1 MIPLWM
7 LAPAIAVGNAFIL
20 KPSEHTTSVAVRLA
34 ELALEAG
41 VPPGIFNVVHGD
53 EACRSSDH

>member
-20 KPSEHTTSVAVRLA
+20 KPSERTPSAAT
-34 ELALEAG
+34 EL
-41 VPPGIFNVVHGD
+41 
-53 EACRSSDH
+53 